1 MGLQFLLFQRG
12 HASTLAW
19 ANTLLGWPVTII
31 VLVISY
37 VYGLW
42 RLHRLGGPGV
52 DEFVGGVEPPWKAQT
67 KGFYRNIKNPG
78 ILIET
83 GIF

>member
-1 MGLQFLLFQRG
+1 
-12 HASTLAW
+12 
-19 ANTLLGWPVTII
+19 
-31 VLVISY
+31 LVISY